1 VQQSIKNFLN
11 MVQMTASRFR
21 AIICGGFT
29 LIEILFTILIISI
42 LTTIGVSMFANTTTQ
57 ERRTASET
65 LTAMVDLARR
75 TAEARRKEVILA
87 FASPEEIPGHGQA
100 LRLGMFLCE
109 DTWPGE
115 SGSDVAPTGP
125 IRCRA
130 LHRWRN
136 LNAGVVLLPGSGGHP
151 EMTNPLDAAPLQLH
165 YGRGFALS
173 ATVHALV
180 FSPQGGLAYPSGNFP
195 ALLRLAAGNYRH
207 GIPQPSRQHD
217 PTRPPENPLQIGR
230 TIARAME
237 TTP

>member
-1 VQQSIKNFLN
+1 
-11 MVQMTASRFR
+11 
-21 AIICGGFT
+21 
-29 LIEILFTILIISI
+29 
-42 LTTIGVSMFANTTTQ
+42 MFANTTTQ

-109 DTWPGE
+109 EGWPGE
-115 SGSDVAPTGP
+115 SDAGSAPTAP

-136 LNAGVVLLPGSGGHP
+136 LNAGVVLLPSDGRHP
-151 EMTNPLDAAPLQLH
+151 EMTNPLNATPLQLL

-173 ATVHALV
+173 ASVHALV
-180 FSPQGGLAYPSGNFP
+180 FSPQGGLVYPGGNSP
-195 ALLRLAAGNYRH
+195 AILRLAAGNYRQ
-207 GIPQPSRQHD
+207 GKPQPSRQHD
-217 PTRPPENPLQIGR
+217 PSRPPENPLQIGR